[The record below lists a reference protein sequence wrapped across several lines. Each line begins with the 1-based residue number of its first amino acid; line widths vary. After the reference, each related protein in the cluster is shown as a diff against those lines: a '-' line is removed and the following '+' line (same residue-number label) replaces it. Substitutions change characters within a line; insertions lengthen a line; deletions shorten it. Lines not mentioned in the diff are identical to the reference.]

1 MPPITL
7 GQSVEVAF
15 IRVWTNDQKPNSS
28 TGCRMN
34 NVSGAQLINLLILSL
49 PVAAIA
55 WTVTHEELFRE
66 FRDYCVAR
74 SENAKS
80 VAARKFFYLFTCEY
94 CFSHYVSAGV
104 LLATRF
110 RLLFDDWR
118 GYVVA
123 WLALVWVANHFI
135 GIYGRLR
142 LGIRSERLEIGLKE
156 AVSERAGVMKVEE
169 RSNNQRKAG

>member
-1 MPPITL
+1 MSRGNCGGAPL
-7 GQSVEVAF
+7 GAWPHERGHRHRPA
-15 IRVWTNDQKPNSS
+15 
-28 TGCRMN
+28 
-34 NVSGAQLINLLILSL
+34 ALLILAL

-66 FRDYCVAR
+66 FNDYCVDR
-74 SENAKS
+74 SEAGQS
-80 VAARKFFYLFTCEY
+80 LPVRKFFYLFTCEY

-110 RLLFDDWR
+110 KLLFDDWR
-118 GYVVA
+118 GYVIA
-123 WLALVWVANHFI
+123 WLALVWVANHLI

-156 AVSERAGVMKVEE
+156 AVSERAASRRWTSVQTSA
-169 RSNNQRKAG
+169 RPANPQSRNP